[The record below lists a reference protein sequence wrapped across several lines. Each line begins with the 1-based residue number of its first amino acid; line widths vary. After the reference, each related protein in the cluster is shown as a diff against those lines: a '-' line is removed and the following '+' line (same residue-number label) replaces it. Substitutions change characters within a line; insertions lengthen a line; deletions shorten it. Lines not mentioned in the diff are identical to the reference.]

1 MDCKKA
7 QSLVTAYI
15 TKKLND
21 KDLEEFLEHVD
32 SCEECYEELEIYYTV
47 HYTMARLDEDD
58 DEADQV
64 YNVKKALQNRLEESR
79 FYIWR
84 TKVSRIYRMGL
95 MVLEELLLIV
105 ILMTQADLWQNGT
118 MENNPISQFVSL
130 HGKHKK
136 EAQTEPMSNETETET
151 KTASGQTET
160 VSKDHK
166 ATASKQTEETQSENR
181 KKKKNK
187 KKSKKSKKKKKKQT
201 EKTTE
206 K

>member
-15 TKKLND
+15 MRKLND
-21 KDLEEFLEHVD
+21 KDLEDFLEHVD

-47 HYTMARLDEDD
+47 HYTIARLDE

-84 TKVSRIYRMGL
+84 TKVYRIYRMGL
-95 MVLEELLLIV
+95 MVLAELLLVV

-118 MENNPISQFVSL
+118 MEHNPICQFLSI
-130 HGKHKK
+130 HR
-136 EAQTEPMSNETETET
+136 EDRRQAETESKPGETESETKNPLIKTDTASTENETTTQKQRE
-151 KTASGQTET
+151 KKQ
-160 VSKDHK
+160 SK
-166 ATASKQTEETQSENR
+166 NR
-181 KKKKNK
+181 KKKKKK

>member
-15 TKKLND
+15 MRKLND
-21 KDLEEFLEHVD
+21 KDLEDFLEHVD

-47 HYTMARLDEDD
+47 HYTIARLDE

-95 MVLEELLLIV
+95 MVLAEQIC
-105 ILMTQADLWQNGT
+105 GR
-118 MENNPISQFVSL
+118 
-130 HGKHKK
+130 
-136 EAQTEPMSNETETET
+136 TEPWNTIRS
-151 KTASGQTET
+151 
-160 VSKDHK
+160 VSFYPY
-166 ATASKQTEETQSENR
+166 
-181 KKKKNK
+181 
-187 KKSKKSKKKKKKQT
+187 T
-201 EKTTE
+201 EKTE
-206 K
+206 GRQRQSLSRVKQKAKQRIL

>member
-15 TKKLND
+15 MRKLND
-21 KDLEEFLEHVD
+21 KDLEDFLEHVD

-47 HYTMARLDEDD
+47 HYTIARLDE

-95 MVLEELLLIV
+95 MVLAELLLVV

-118 MENNPISQFVSL
+118 MEHNPICQFLSI
-130 HGKHKK
+130 HR
-136 EAQTEPMSNETETET
+136 EDRRQAETESKPGETESETKNPLIKTDTASTENETTT
-151 KTASGQTET
+151 Q
-160 VSKDHK
+160 
-166 ATASKQTEETQSENR
+166 KQTEKKQS

-187 KKSKKSKKKKKKQT
+187 KQCSR
-201 EKTTE
+201 
-206 K
+206 

>member
-15 TKKLND
+15 MRKLND
-21 KDLEEFLEHVD
+21 KDLEDFLEHVD

-47 HYTMARLDEDD
+47 HYTIARLDE

-84 TKVSRIYRMGL
+84 AKVSRIYRMGL
-95 MVLEELLLIV
+95 MVLAELLLVV

-118 MENNPISQFVSL
+118 MEHNPICQFLSI
-130 HGKHKK
+130 HR
-136 EAQTEPMSNETETET
+136 EDRRQAETESKPGATENETTT
-151 KTASGQTET
+151 Q
-160 VSKDHK
+160 
-166 ATASKQTEETQSENR
+166 KQTEKKQSKNR

>member
-15 TKKLND
+15 MRKLND
-21 KDLEEFLEHVD
+21 KDLEDFLEHVD

-47 HYTMARLDEDD
+47 HYTIARLDE

-95 MVLEELLLIV
+95 MVLAELLLVV
-105 ILMTQADLWQNGT
+105 ILMTQADLSVSVRHMLHFFHTFQILCRLRAIHCHLV
-118 MENNPISQFVSL
+118 MIADDQMLVPSQLAQIPIR
-130 HGKHKK
+130 
-136 EAQTEPMSNETETET
+136 
-151 KTASGQTET
+151 T
-160 VSKDHK
+160 VVTLIAEISYNIYIILRIDPGIPQMDQCMICLLY
-166 ATASKQTEETQSENR
+166 TSPSPR
-181 KKKKNK
+181 D
-187 KKSKKSKKKKKKQT
+187 S
-201 EKTTE
+201 
-206 K
+206 

>member
-15 TKKLND
+15 MRKLND
-21 KDLEEFLEHVD
+21 KDLEDFLEHVD

-47 HYTMARLDEDD
+47 HYTIARLDE

-95 MVLEELLLIV
+95 MVLAELLLVV

-118 MENNPISQFVSL
+118 MEHNPICQFLSI
-130 HGKHKK
+130 HR
-136 EAQTEPMSNETETET
+136 EDRRQAETESKPGETESET
-151 KTASGQTET
+151 KNPLIKTDTAS
-160 VSKDHK
+160 
-166 ATASKQTEETQSENR
+166 
-181 KKKKNK
+181 
-187 KKSKKSKKKKKKQT
+187 T
-201 EKTTE
+201 EK
-206 K
+206 

>member
-15 TKKLND
+15 MRKLND
-21 KDLEEFLEHVD
+21 KDLEDFLEHVD

-47 HYTMARLDEDD
+47 HYTIARLDE

-84 TKVSRIYRMGL
+84 TKVSRIYRIGL
-95 MVLEELLLIV
+95 MVLAELLLVV

-118 MENNPISQFVSL
+118 MEHNPICQFLSIHRKEAVE
-130 HGKHKK
+130 KQEKEEKQEKIKEIKK
-136 EAQTEPMSNETETET
+136 E
-151 KTASGQTET
+151 
-160 VSKDHK
+160 
-166 ATASKQTEETQSENR
+166 
-181 KKKKNK
+181 
-187 KKSKKSKKKKKKQT
+187 
-201 EKTTE
+201 EKE
-206 K
+206 AD

>member
-15 TKKLND
+15 MRKLND
-21 KDLEEFLEHVD
+21 KDLEDFLEHVD

-47 HYTMARLDEDD
+47 HYTIARLDE

-95 MVLEELLLIV
+95 MVLAELLLVV

-118 MENNPISQFVSL
+118 MEHNPICQFLSI
-130 HGKHKK
+130 HR
-136 EAQTEPMSNETETET
+136 EDRRQAETESKPSETESET
-151 KTASGQTET
+151 KNPLIKTDTAS
-160 VSKDHK
+160 
-166 ATASKQTEETQSENR
+166 
-181 KKKKNK
+181 
-187 KKSKKSKKKKKKQT
+187 T
-201 EKTTE
+201 EK
-206 K
+206 

>member
-15 TKKLND
+15 MRKLND
-21 KDLEEFLEHVD
+21 KDLEDFLEHVD

-47 HYTMARLDEDD
+47 HYTIARLDE

-95 MVLEELLLIV
+95 MVLAELLLVV
-105 ILMTQADLWQNGT
+105 ILMTQADL
-118 MENNPISQFVSL
+118 FVSVCDML
-130 HGKHKK
+130 HFFNALKVLCSVF
-136 EAQTEPMSNETETET
+136 AIQCRLVM
-151 KTASGQTET
+151 
-160 VSKDHK
+160 VSDNQMLM
-166 ATASKQTEETQSENR
+166 TLELS
-181 KKKKNK
+181 
-187 KKSKKSKKKKKKQT
+187 
-201 EKTTE
+201 
-206 K
+206 